1 MGCFYSLIMKNCNFC
16 IHENKVFDLN
26 GFEILPD
33 EDNIVT
39 VFFNGMER
47 KFKVDKMIVWL
58 KESGYK
64 NIFKKPKTPIKQKVK
79 KEIMYKK
86 TTSLIK
92 RTKGGDYG
100 FQRRRIFC
108 SNGRS
113 YESLYEAS
121 KEIGIDRS
129 SICQVLNNKNK
140 RKSVAGLTFK
150 YAENEHI
157 TN

>member
-1 MGCFYSLIMKNCNFC
+1 MKNYNFC
-16 IHENKVFDLN
+16 VYENKVFDLN

-33 EDNIVT
+33 EDNVVC
-39 VFFNGMER
+39 VFLNGMER
-47 KFKVDKMIVWL
+47 RFKIDKMIVWL
-58 KESGYK
+58 KESGYH
-64 NIFKKPKTPIKQKVK
+64 NLFRKPKALPKP
-79 KEIMYKK
+79 KK
-86 TTSLIK
+86 TIITRI
-92 RTKGGDYG
+92 TKPEKDYG
-100 FQRRRIFC
+100 FRRRKIFC

-140 RKSVAGLTFK
+140 RKTVAGLTFK
-150 YAENEHI
+150 YAENEYI

>member
-1 MGCFYSLIMKNCNFC
+1 MKNCNFC
-16 IHENKVFDLN
+16 IHENKVFDLD
-26 GFEILPD
+26 GYEILPD

-47 KFKVDKMIVWL
+47 KFKVDKMILWL

-64 NIFKKPKTPIKQKVK
+64 NLFKKPKALPKPK
-79 KEIMYKK
+79 KEKK
-86 TTSLIK
+86 VVLK
-92 RTKGGDYG
+92 RVVKPERNYG

-108 SNGRS
+108 SNGQS

-121 KEIGIDRS
+121 QEIGIDRS
-129 SICQVLNNKNK
+129 SIWQVMNNFNN

-150 YAENEHI
+150 YADDGN
-157 TN
+157 

>member
-1 MGCFYSLIMKNCNFC
+1 MKKCNFC

-26 GFEILPD
+26 GFEMLPD
-33 EDNIVT
+33 EDNVVT

-47 KFKVDKMIVWL
+47 KFKIDKMIAWL
-58 KESGYK
+58 KESGY
-64 NIFKKPKTPIKQKVK
+64 NNLFKKPKALPKPIKEKKVV
-79 KEIMYKK
+79 
-86 TTSLIK
+86 LK
-92 RTKGGDYG
+92 RIVKPEKDYG
-100 FQRRRIFC
+100 FQRRKIFC

-140 RKSVAGLTFK
+140 RKTVAGLTFK
-150 YAENEHI
+150 YAENEYI
-157 TN
+157 ADE